1 MNLRQL
7 RYFRAAVEQRNF
19 TRAAERMHVAQPALG
34 QHIRALEEELQ
45 VTLLKR
51 HSRGVDPTPAG
62 QLLYTRSAEVF
73 DMLER
78 IRKEVIAL
86 ERRQRPAISFGL
98 TTSLTLLIGAD
109 LQLAAARDHQQLTLS
124 LREDPSFLLVDAV
137 ERQELDVALAYDI
150 DPRPGLSITAALKE
164 AHLFVTHPDQAP
176 AQESVTLEQIL
187 DFDLA
192 MGTERD
198 IGRRALARA
207 VGVAPVDLPIRY
219 EVQSIAA
226 IRELL
231 MRGSAASV
239 LPYGTV
245 ARELA
250 QGTLAARRIV
260 GCDLES
266 TLYVVRRSHSATIK
280 EDRPLVE
287 LALDMVL
294 ARLDGLAWRLE

>member
-34 QHIRALEEELQ
+34 QHIRMLEEELQ
-45 VTLLKR
+45 VTLLAR
-51 HSRGVDPTPAG
+51 HSRGVTPTPAG
-62 QLLYTRSAEVF
+62 QRLYARSAEVF
-73 DMLER
+73 DLLES
-78 IRKEVIAL
+78 IRKEVVAL
-86 ERRQRPAISFGL
+86 DRQQRPAISLGL
-98 TTSLTLLIGAD
+98 TPSLTLLIGAD
-109 LQLAAARDHQQLTLS
+109 LQLAAAHDLQHHTLS

-137 ERQELDVALAYDI
+137 ERQELDIALAYDI
-150 DPRPGLSITAALKE
+150 DPRPGLSITPALKE
-164 AHLFVTHPDQAP
+164 KHLFVTHPSQAP
-176 AQESVTLEQIL
+176 QQDAVTLDRIL
-187 DFDLA
+187 AFDLA

-207 VGVAPVDLPIRY
+207 AGVAPTELPIRY

-231 MRGSAASV
+231 LRGSAASV

-250 QGTLAARRIV
+250 QGTLAARRIAE
-260 GCDLES
+260 CEMES
-266 TLYVVRRSHSATIK
+266 ILYVVRRANPAAAL
-280 EDRPLVE
+280 DDGPLVE
-287 LALDMVL
+287 LALEMILERLGDM
-294 ARLDGLAWRLE
+294 AWRWG